1 MDAKPLLLQL
11 IAFKTWANRDL
22 FPLAIGLSAETQS
35 QDRHNATRLLNHIYV
50 VDKIF
55 QGNLQGLAHGYT
67 GLNTPETPDLADLFA
82 AQQAADQWLSHYVEA
97 LSDSALAEALDFTF
111 VDGKPGRMSRAEML
125 LHLLTHGS
133 YHRGAVGRILFQA
146 GVQPPPDALTVF
158 THAKP
163 SLSN

>member
-11 IAFKTWANRDL
+11 IAFKAWANRDL
-22 FPLAIGLSAETQS
+22 FPLVMTLSAETQS
-35 QDRHNATRLLNHIYV
+35 QERHNATRVLNHIYV

-55 QGNLQGLAHGYT
+55 HGNLQGLAHGYT
-67 GLNTPETPDLADLFA
+67 GLNTPETPALDELFA
-82 AQQAADQWLSHYVEA
+82 AQQAADLWLAGYVEG
-97 LSDSALAEALDFTF
+97 LSGKELSEALDFSF
-111 VDGKPGRMSRAEML
+111 VDGKPGRMTRAEML

-158 THAKP
+158 TQTQA
-163 SLSN
+163 